1 MKKLYKNWF
10 VHNVFG
16 HSISELLYW
25 ILRPFGEIRASVISI
40 WFHDATCPN
49 KGHTDE
55 STKNKEEY
63 LKELS
68 KRDYYGD

>member
-25 ILRPFGEIRASVISI
+25 ILRPFGEIKASRASV
-40 WFHDATCPN
+40 WFHDATCPSKAHDDEGKVCYN
-49 KGHTDE
+49 K
-55 STKNKEEY
+55 
-63 LKELS
+63 
-68 KRDYYGD
+68 R

>member
-25 ILRPFGEIRASVISI
+25 ILKPFSELKASQASI
-40 WFHDATCPN
+40 WFHDVTCPSTLHN
-49 KGHTDE
+49 DE
-55 STKNKEEY
+55 GKVSYKER
-63 LKELS
+63 K
-68 KRDYYGD
+68 